1 MIQIFKA
8 TAMAGGNVSAALSCD
23 ILNVYNG
30 TLLHSFMRYGRYGTK
45 YFHSCFTGAKTAE
58 RWRQCAVNMTNV
70 CRQKYKA
77 TAVKTIRLTM
87 TRALEA
93 MRKDPKMRVV
103 HLVRD
108 PRAVLLSRHRL
119 GYANF
124 SNLQLEA
131 SLQCQRFWEDLD
143 NAPAPGDPLKARY
156 MLVRYED
163 IAAVP
168 LNHTYHLYRFMGLQP
183 SPEVV
188 EKIRSMMATAKKTK
202 RCPTCPSTPLNS
214 TEVAQAWRQTLT
226 FDQVRIISKECADVL
241 RRLGYR
247 ESFENEEQLR
257 GLSMSAVGPI
267 PVVHS

>member
-1 MIQIFKA
+1 MNQIFKG

-30 TLLHSFMRYGRYGTK
+30 TLLHQFMQYGRHSTK
-45 YFHSCFTGAKTAE
+45 YFHACFTGANTAKQ
-58 RWRQCAVNMTNV
+58 WRQCAVNMANV
-70 CRQKYKA
+70 CRQNYKA

-93 MRKDPKMRVV
+93 MRKDPKVRVV

-108 PRAVLLSRHRL
+108 PRAVLLSRSRM
-119 GYANF
+119 GFANF

-131 SLQCQRFWEDLD
+131 SLLCERLWEDLD
-143 NAPAPGDPLKARY
+143 NAPAPGDSLKARY
-156 MLVRYED
+156 LLVRYED

-183 SPEVV
+183 SPEMV
-188 EKIRSMMATAKKTK
+188 EGVRRMMATAKKTK

-226 FDQVRIISKECADVL
+226 FEQVRIISKECADVM

-247 ESFENEEQLR
+247 ENFENEKQLR
-257 GLSMSAVGPI
+257 DVSMSAVR
-267 PVVHS
+267 PVTVVDS